1 MKITYYEESD
11 VLFIRFTDQPVAK
24 SQTVGSKLT
33 VMDVAED
40 GTPVSLE
47 IINAAQRGMNIKA
60 LEFTSVPDDITDS
73 RHATQR
79 EEITPG

>member
-24 SQTVGSKLT
+24 SRTVGSKLT

-60 LEFTSVPDDITDS
+60 LEFTSVPDDITAS
-73 RHATQR
+73 RHATQQ

>member
-24 SQTVGSKLT
+24 SRTVGSNLT

-47 IINAAQRGMNIKA
+47 IINANQRGLNIKA
-60 LEFTSVPDDITDS
+60 LEFSSITDDITAS
-73 RHATQR
+73 RNAAER